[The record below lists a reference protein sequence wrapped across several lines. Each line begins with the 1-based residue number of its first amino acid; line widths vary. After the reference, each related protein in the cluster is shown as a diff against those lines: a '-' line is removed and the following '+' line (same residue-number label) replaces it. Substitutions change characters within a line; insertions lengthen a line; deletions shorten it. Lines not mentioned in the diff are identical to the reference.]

1 MKEFL
6 KDYLLVA
13 RQPGF
18 WGVALIGLGL
28 IPCLYFATQWF
39 PSYFTQGL
47 HHEYNQNLSFKL
59 SLIYFMQDVGLWA
72 GGAVVLWLARTRFS
86 ILKSRKVVITIAY
99 LFMMSVIMLPFFK
112 SVNLSVAIL
121 ALFVFGIGAFLG
133 NQHAFKQD
141 VLKTKVA
148 TVAALVGFIETGF
161 TFLVLRR
168 IGVITNQTH
177 DFTGIFMIL
186 AALATFSLIIVYVFI
201 RPKWYKIE

>member
-1 MKEFL
+1 
-6 KDYLLVA
+6 
-13 RQPGF
+13 
-18 WGVALIGLGL
+18 
-28 IPCLYFATQWF
+28 
-39 PSYFTQGL
+39 
-47 HHEYNQNLSFKL
+47 
-59 SLIYFMQDVGLWA
+59 MQDVGLWT
-72 GGAVVLWLARTRFS
+72 GGAVVLWLARKKFS
-86 ILKSRKVVITIAY
+86 ILHSRKFVITVAY
-99 LFMMSVIMLPFFK
+99 LFMMSVLLLPLFK
-112 SVNLSVAIL
+112 SVSLSVVIL

-177 DFTGIFMIL
+177 DFTRIFLIL

>member
-1 MKEFL
+1 
-6 KDYLLVA
+6 
-13 RQPGF
+13 
-18 WGVALIGLGL
+18 
-28 IPCLYFATQWF
+28 
-39 PSYFTQGL
+39 
-47 HHEYNQNLSFKL
+47 
-59 SLIYFMQDVGLWA
+59 
-72 GGAVVLWLARTRFS
+72 
-86 ILKSRKVVITIAY
+86 
-99 LFMMSVIMLPFFK
+99 MMSVLLLPLFK
-112 SVNLSVAIL
+112 SVNLSVIIL

-186 AALATFSLIIVYVFI
+186 AGYGYIFANNSICFCTGQSGIKSSRNSA
-201 RPKWYKIE
+201 